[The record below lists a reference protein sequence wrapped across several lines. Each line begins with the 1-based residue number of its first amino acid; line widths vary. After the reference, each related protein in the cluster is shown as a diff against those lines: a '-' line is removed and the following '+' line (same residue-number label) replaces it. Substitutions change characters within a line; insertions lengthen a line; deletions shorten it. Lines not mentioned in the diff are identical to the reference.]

1 MLDPLHQL
9 ITPSTKDHSMGVSAL
24 HTLYASNLTQSLF
37 CFKYLIILGISNVD
51 GILWLGYELPR
62 IVYIYW
68 STLCRR

>member
-51 GILWLGYELPR
+51 GIL
-62 IVYIYW
+62 
-68 STLCRR
+68 